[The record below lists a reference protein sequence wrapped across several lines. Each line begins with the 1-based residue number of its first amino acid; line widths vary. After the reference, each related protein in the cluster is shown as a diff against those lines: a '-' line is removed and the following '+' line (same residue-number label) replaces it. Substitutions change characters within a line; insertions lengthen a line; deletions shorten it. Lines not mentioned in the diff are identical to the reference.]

1 MKKNRKLTSSEK
13 SQMRGK
19 KASLIYV
26 STAPFGQA
34 NGFPLEMLQANGIGY
49 RLNPS
54 QRKLTETE
62 LMEMAE
68 DAEAIIA
75 GTEPI
80 TKRVMEKCRHLR
92 HISRVGVGLDNVD
105 LLETKKRGIS
115 VSYTPDA
122 PAPAVA
128 ELTVGLMI
136 SLLRKTGE
144 ANLLMHQG
152 RWERFMGRR
161 VSEITLGLIGAGRI
175 GGRVLRRLRG
185 FGSPRV
191 LVNDLLADQSLSRAI
206 PELKLEWVSK
216 DLIFQQADLI
226 SLHVPLTLKT
236 KGMVGPKE
244 FAAMKPDALIIN
256 TSRGGVV
263 DENAL
268 YQALKGK
275 KIGGAAI
282 DVFEKEPY
290 DGPLKELPN
299 CLLTSHM
306 GSMSLDC
313 RTRMEIE
320 ATEEAIRFL
329 MGKPLLSPVP
339 EEEYELQKEFGSG
352 CLI

>member
-1 MKKNRKLTSSEK
+1 MKEDV
-13 SQMRGK
+13 
-19 KASLIYV
+19 LITTV
-26 STAPFGQA
+26 PFADSNDFPTEMLRA
-34 NGFPLEMLQANGIGY
+34 NGVSY
-49 RLNPS
+49 RVNPH
-54 QRKLTETE
+54 QRKLKESE
-62 LMEMAE
+62 LMNLARG
-68 DAEAIIA
+68 AKVIIA
-75 GTEPI
+75 GTELI
-80 TKRVMEKCRHLR
+80 TRRVMEVCPCLG

-105 LLETKKRGIS
+105 LLEAKKRGIS

-128 ELTVGLMI
+128 ELTIGLMI
-136 SLLRKTGE
+136 SLLRKAGQ

-152 RWERFMGRR
+152 KWQRFMGRR
-161 VSEITLGLIGAGRI
+161 LSEITLGLIGVGRI

-216 DLIFQQADLI
+216 ELIFEKADLI

-244 FAAMKPDALIIN
+244 LSSMKPDALIIN

-268 YQALKGK
+268 YQALQTE

-290 DGPLKELPN
+290 DGPLKNLPN

-313 RTRMEIE
+313 RERMEIE

-329 MGKPLLSPVP
+329 LGKPMLSLVP
-339 EEEYELQKEFGSG
+339 QEEFDLQREFGSG
-352 CLI
+352 CPT

>member
-1 MKKNRKLTSSEK
+1 MTDV
-13 SQMRGK
+13 
-19 KASLIYV
+19 LIT
-26 STAPFGQA
+26 TAPFSEL
-34 NGFPLEMLQANGIGY
+34 NKFPLEMMEANDVGY
-49 RLNPS
+49 RLNPLN
-54 QRKLTETE
+54 RKLTEDE
-62 LMEMAE
+62 LIGMVA
-68 DAEAIIA
+68 DVGGIIA

-80 TKRVMEKCRHLR
+80 TAKVMENAPNLK

-105 LLETKKRGIS
+105 LVAAEQRGIK

-128 ELTVGLMI
+128 ELTIGLML
-136 SLLRKTGE
+136 SLLRNIHV
-144 ANLLMHQG
+144 ANSAMHQG
-152 RWERFMGRR
+152 KWNRYFGRR
-161 VSEITLGLIGAGRI
+161 IAEVTIGVIGVGRI
-175 GGRVLRRLRG
+175 GARVLRRMHG
-185 FGSPRV
+185 FGTPRV

-268 YQALKGK
+268 YQALKGE

-339 EEEYELQKEFGSG
+339 AEEYELQREFGSD
-352 CLI
+352 CQP